1 MILVDAVYAMA
12 HAAHNILKDE
22 CGNPGI
28 LCEGM
33 KPTPPGA
40 KLLKYIRNVSFTGKK
55 YIAFVVVVC

>member
-1 MILVDAVYAMA
+1 MLLVDAVYAMA

-22 CGNPGI
+22 CGNPGL

-40 KLLKYIRNVSFTGKK
+40 KLLKYIRNVTFTGKK
-55 YIAFVVVVC
+55 ITGKFRMKL